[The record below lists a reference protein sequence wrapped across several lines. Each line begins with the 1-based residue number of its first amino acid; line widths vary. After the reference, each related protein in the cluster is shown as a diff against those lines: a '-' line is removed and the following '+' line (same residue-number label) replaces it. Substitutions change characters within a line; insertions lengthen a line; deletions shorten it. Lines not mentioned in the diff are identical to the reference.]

1 MLKRRGVYST
11 VGQSVF
17 FVFHTQIW
25 YKELVTTG
33 GGCLQSKWLNSP
45 SNASR
50 NVKTLLWGSLIRGGL
65 YLQQWLIC
73 LFVFYTDTNTN
84 TTADV
89 GKGGVCNY
97 WPICLACHRIYQY
110 LHRLCSATLI
120 RYTYINYSRS
130 AKKMEIYIVALIWV
144 GTWKGAA
151 ARIFFNLSLGKLTKA
166 ITVAIYLGI

>member
-97 WPICLACHRIYQY
+97 WPICLARHRIYQY

-120 RYTYINYSRS
+120 RYTYINKLFQIS
-130 AKKMEIYIVALIWV
+130 KEN
-144 GTWKGAA
+144 WKYMLLHWSELAHGKGLQLE
-151 ARIFFNLSLGKLTKA
+151 FFLS
-166 ITVAIYLGI
+166 